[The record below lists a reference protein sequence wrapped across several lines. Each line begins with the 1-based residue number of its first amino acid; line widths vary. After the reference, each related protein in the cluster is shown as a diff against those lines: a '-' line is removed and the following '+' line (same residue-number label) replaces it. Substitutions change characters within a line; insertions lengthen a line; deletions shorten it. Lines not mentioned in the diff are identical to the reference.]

1 MKKPN
6 VPTGMD
12 LEGEDLRQTPVLY
25 VIPCEPDRTKAFAVD
40 MLGLSSKKEMWGQ
53 VQLLSDILSDRESP
67 NSEICSHS
75 PSHHHHPLPSLFQLL
90 VPLPHGN
97 KRLTRIWMTFP
108 HLSFPTLPPLKSLW
122 WRSPEDAKAEDFA

>member
-75 PSHHHHPLPSLFQLL
+75 PSPFRATTTTIPSPPFS
-90 VPLPHGN
+90 N
-97 KRLTRIWMTFP
+97 S
-108 HLSFPTLPPLKSLW
+108 SFPFPMGTN
-122 WRSPEDAKAEDFA
+122 D